1 MRKLFWDVKVTDIK
15 GSEDRDLHP
24 HHHVTVELSS
34 EGDCIIRDESGIE
47 KNRFIPGEAP
57 PQVIIG
63 DWGILIGSVRLPH
76 GEGEVM
82 LQLWAPDEV

>member
-24 HHHVTVELSS
+24 HHHVTVELPS

-47 KNRFIPGEAP
+47 KNRFIPGEAHP
-57 PQVIIG
+57 K
-63 DWGILIGSVRLPH
+63 
-76 GEGEVM
+76 
-82 LQLWAPDEV
+82 